1 MKVIYKSIEV
11 MIRQAI
17 YAADIANRTIEKI
30 ELSVAEA
37 NEILEVFRKSFCL
50 PTPRLFPYAAVDTG
64 KEIGQ
69 LYGVR
74 LVVA

>member
-17 YAADIANRTIEKI
+17 YAADLANRTIEKI

-37 NEILEVFRKSFCL
+37 NEIAEIFRKSFCL
-50 PTPRLFPYAAVDTG
+50 PADRLFPYAAIDAG

-74 LVVA
+74 LVIA